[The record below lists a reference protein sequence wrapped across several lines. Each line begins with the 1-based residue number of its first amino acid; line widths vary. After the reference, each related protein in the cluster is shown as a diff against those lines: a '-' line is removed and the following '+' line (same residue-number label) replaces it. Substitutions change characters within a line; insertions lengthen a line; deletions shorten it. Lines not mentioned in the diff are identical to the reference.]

1 MSSSCASREID
12 PVRHNRSRGFT
23 LIEVMIALVIL
34 SLIMVATLSALRTFG
49 NTQTSLDRMVARVD
63 EIRTVSAFLR
73 DTLAAAP
80 RGGETG
86 GGLGFGGTSNRQP
99 GYFRGNSGELV
110 WKAPVIFGTSYGGT
124 MLLRLVQ
131 DQDSLVLQW
140 QKPPAPISAARWDDS
155 PSRVLVEDLQEF
167 QVSYRPRYDAETRS
181 KWKGP
186 DAPAQVSLVI
196 KASERYWPEL
206 IVQVQP

>member
-63 EIRTVSAFLR
+63 EIRTVSAFL
-73 DTLAAAP
+73 
-80 RGGETG
+80 
-86 GGLGFGGTSNRQP
+86 